1 MTEQE
6 QREEIEEI
14 INNPEITPVEDEIKQ
29 DEIKQ
34 EEIKQEE
41 ETPIKEEH

>member
-1 MTEQE
+1 MTKQE

-29 DEIKQ
+29 E
-34 EEIKQEE
+34 
-41 ETPIKEEH
+41 